1 MKQQIICIILYGG
14 CMLTEQKIVVR
25 TLIDEVWSGGKL
37 AALDQLTTDKLRH
50 HCPLQPTGI
59 QGQAAYKQWISHLR
73 SAFPDL
79 KLTAL
84 TYLVAEGDQVIG
96 RWSMTGT
103 HVGNLSIIR
112 ATSNPIN
119 LEVMAAFRFNDE
131 RIVESTLSYDL
142 FTLVRQL
149 GLVPELPGINPVLP
163 LGVPA

>member
-1 MKQQIICIILYGG
+1 
-14 CMLTEQKIVVR
+14 
-25 TLIDEVWSGGKL
+25 
-37 AALDQLTTDKLRH
+37 
-50 HCPLQPTGI
+50 
-59 QGQAAYKQWISHLR
+59 
-73 SAFPDL
+73 
-79 KLTAL
+79 
-84 TYLVAEGDQVIG
+84 VAEGDQVIG